1 MILLSKYKMGLLCG
15 VNLQSGSVDYV
26 LKNFGEI
33 LMSLIKTIG
42 TIFFLLFFLLIEQ
55 SFLFAEDKTTHYL
68 ASVNKLFQASLEDLM
83 NIEVVSATRIKQN
96 ITEAPSI
103 MTVITAQQIRERGYQ
118 SVAEAVRTVPGF
130 SMWVDNFISSIS
142 VRGFNSIQ
150 GWNQNLKIM
159 IDGQPVSCRPA
170 NWTFI
175 DEALIPIRC
184 VKKIEVIK
192 GPASALYGANAYLGA
207 INIITFDGERFD
219 SVEVTG
225 IGGSLDT
232 YGGSFVVGKKIDNID
247 FMAAFSAQRSNRSGL
262 SLPDPVP
269 KEYANM
275 KSENDISKPKCF
287 YGKISYKGLTMSAN
301 YQRFYKYAEFTDF
314 STFGDSLNCMNNW
327 FVKGEYKKSLF
338 RDRLDCKGSFAY
350 GETVPDYKYDK
361 LQLNDQFYIKKELGA
376 QFIDFAT
383 EAFYKF
389 AQKNSIGIGIDYTTE
404 DQQLQ
409 NNYSVNMIT
418 GEEKLLSDH
427 SAPQPRKDFNNLGI
441 YAQYV
446 FYPKPGIGLTGGLR
460 FDSHN
465 RYGNSTT
472 YRIGLTN
479 HISEKLYMK
488 ILYGTSFK
496 SPTPRQLFDP
506 PYSAPDAHD
515 TEGNRNLTPQYARTF
530 ETLLGFNL
538 TKTLH
543 GKLGGFYTRIKD
555 GIELRPVDTGTGYT
569 YYQTDLKSF
578 GFEGGLDAQFSKDL
592 KGCMNFSYQKTRY
605 DETDKNTDFVPQ
617 ITVNAG
623 LNYIFMDYLNINLE
637 NIFVGKRISPKK
649 LDADKYANPEYQP
662 DENYKI
668 PAYLLV
674 NLTLSTKDIRVFN
687 NKETIFSLNCSD
699 IFNEKHIDPG
709 PPKDG
714 YDIPHHGR
722 RFLITISQIF

>member
-1 MILLSKYKMGLLCG
+1 
-15 VNLQSGSVDYV
+15 
-26 LKNFGEI
+26 
-33 LMSLIKTIG
+33 MSLIKTIG
-42 TIFFLLFFLLIEQ
+42 TIFFLFFFLLIER

-68 ASVNKLFQASLEDLM
+68 ESVNNLFQVSLEDLM

-96 ITEAPSI
+96 IIEAPSI
-103 MTVITAQQIRERGYQ
+103 MTVITAQQIRKRGYQ

-130 SMWVDNFISSIS
+130 SLWVDNFLSSIS

-159 IDGQPVSCRPA
+159 IDGQPVSYRPA
-170 NWTFI
+170 NWTPI
-175 DEALIPIRC
+175 DEELIPIRC

-232 YGGSFVVGKKIDNID
+232 YGGSFVVGKKIDEID

-269 KEYANM
+269 IKYANK
-275 KSENDISKPKCF
+275 KSENDISEPKSF
-287 YGKISYKGLTMSAN
+287 YGKISYKELTMSAH

-314 STFGDSLNCMNNW
+314 STLGDSLTCMDNW
-327 FVKGEYKKSLF
+327 FVKGEYKKRLF

-350 GETVPDYKYDK
+350 GEAGPDYKYDK
-361 LQLNDQFYIKKELGA
+361 LKLGDQFYRKENDA
-376 QFIDFAT
+376 HFIDLAAET
-383 EAFYKF
+383 FYKF
-389 AQKNSIGIGIDYTTE
+389 AEKNSVGIGIDYTTE

-409 NNYSVNMIT
+409 NNYCIDMIT
-418 GEEKLLSDH
+418 GKKFLLSDDPV
-427 SAPQPRKDFNNLGI
+427 PQPRKDFNNLGI
-441 YAQYV
+441 YVQGVY
-446 FYPKPGIGLTGGLR
+446 YPTPNTGLTGGLR

-465 RYGNSTT
+465 LYGDSTT
-472 YRIGLTN
+472 YRIGLTT

-506 PYSAPDAHD
+506 PYSQPDAHD
-515 TEGNRNLTPQYARTF
+515 TIGNRDLTPQYARTF
-530 ETLLGFNL
+530 ETLFGFKL
-538 TKTLH
+538 SKALH

-555 GIELRPVDTGTGYT
+555 GIELRPIDDSDTDSEYT

-578 GFEGGLDAQFSKDL
+578 GFEGELDAQFSKDL
-592 KGCMNFSYQKTRY
+592 KGCLNFSYQKTRY
-605 DETDKNTDFVPQ
+605 DETDKDTNFVPK

-623 LNYIFMDYLNINLE
+623 LNYLFMEHLNINLE
-637 NIFVGKRISPKK
+637 NIFVGKRISPKE
-649 LDADKYANPEYQP
+649 LAASEYTDPGYQP
-662 DENYKI
+662 DEDYKI

-687 NKETIFSLNCSD
+687 NKETIFSLSCSD
-699 IFNEKHIDPG
+699 IFDEKYIDPG

-722 RFLITISQIF
+722 RFLITISQNF